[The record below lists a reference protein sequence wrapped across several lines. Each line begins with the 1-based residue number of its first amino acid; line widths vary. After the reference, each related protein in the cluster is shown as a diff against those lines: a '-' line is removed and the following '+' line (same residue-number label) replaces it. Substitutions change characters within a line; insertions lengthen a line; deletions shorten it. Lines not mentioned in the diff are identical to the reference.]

1 MRIEKNILKYFVI
14 VICVLFIS
22 PVKSFSQIQQ
32 EWTTPTNPT
41 TTTMDWARW
50 YTFSPDGTFEWEPMR
65 FYINDRTKV
74 QFMHTGAYNLDVE
87 YTYNFTQEEQNAG
100 SNISSI
106 GWDLNSDEFTEFVV
120 NSYYGTTYPYRKAFR
135 IFDLFTNAT
144 IINFDEASYSYSF
157 NYLFTDIDGDN
168 VLEFVVRREPYPE
181 TGNYE
186 LLVYSTGII
195 VPVEG
200 EYSNPKQ
207 FKLSQNYP
215 NPFNPK
221 TTIEFSVSAPS
232 FVELIIYNNQGERIK
247 SLINSEMEAGN
258 HTVEWDG
265 TNLFNIRVAS
275 GVYYYQLVSNNI
287 QESKKMI
294 MLK

>member
-215 NPFNPK
+215 NPFNPS
-221 TTIEFSVSAPS
+221 TTIRYSIAKREYVSLKIYDVIGNEVMTLVNEILEPGNYTQTFNSELNQKQNLTSGIYFYQLRTES
-232 FVELIIYNNQGERIK
+232 FVQ
-247 SLINSEMEAGN
+247 
-258 HTVEWDG
+258 
-265 TNLFNIRVAS
+265 TN
-275 GVYYYQLVSNNI
+275 
-287 QESKKMI
+287 KMI
-294 MLK
+294 LIK